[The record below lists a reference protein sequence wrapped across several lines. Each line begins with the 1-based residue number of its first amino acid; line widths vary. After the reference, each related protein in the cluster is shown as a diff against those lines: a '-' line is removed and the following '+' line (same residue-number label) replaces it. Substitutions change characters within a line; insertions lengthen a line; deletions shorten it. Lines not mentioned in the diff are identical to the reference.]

1 MTEISESRSRLAIS
15 LRPECLD
22 GIDDVRAILEDQMG
36 VKMSYSKTI
45 EFLLAFY
52 KKARRHEK
60 GSESN
65 G

>member
-1 MTEISESRSRLAIS
+1 MTEITDSRSRLAIS

-22 GIDDVRAILEDQMG
+22 GIDDVRAMLEDQMG

-45 EFLLAFY
+45 EFLLNFY
-52 KKARRHEK
+52 KKARRYENS
-60 GSESN
+60 SETN